1 VKVLTFGAGLRSPH
15 QQQPADLK
23 LARDTIL
30 IMADGATL
38 LTGDDGY

>member
-1 VKVLTFGAGLRSPH
+1 
-15 QQQPADLK
+15 LK

-30 IMADGATL
+30 IMADGAAL